1 MSAFAARSVT
11 SGVEQLDQ
19 LLDGLYIG
27 DNVVWHDDAGSLAAV
42 FCLHFMRASQAAGRP
57 LIYVTFDRS
66 PRNLLEKLGALADAP
81 LLTILD
87 CFTYGKGAGSPTF
100 LKFYE
105 TRPAEN
111 PERIVPVPDPREMT
125 RVMEALYG
133 IHSGLEGDVRFV
145 FESLTGMQEL
155 WGGEEQ
161 VLNFY
166 SHSCP
171 RLYELNTIAYWVMEK
186 KAHSPRLRAQINQ
199 IAQVAIEL
207 SIKRGTTSLSILKA
221 EKRNLDNLHRPLK
234 YWVRETGVTLEG
246 EGRTAGLLGLG
257 QRLKDLRSQRG
268 LSQTELAQQVGVTP
282 STISQVESNLIY
294 PSLPALFKMA
304 EVLAVDGSAFF
315 KTSAAEKKKVVF
327 PAGEALSVKIPGV
340 AENALLAR
348 RLTPLDLE
356 SRVEPFL
363 LEIPPHQTLPAHFF
377 RHKGEEWGYLLSGRL
392 QLRLPGGEAE
402 LREGDSVYLTLEIP
416 AEWSNPGPEPARL
429 LWVKIK

>member
-1 MSAFAARSVT
+1 MVGTAARGVT
-11 SGVEQLDQ
+11 SGVDQLDQ

-42 FCLHFMRASQAAGRP
+42 FCLHFIRASQAEGKP

-66 PRNLLEKLGALADAP
+66 PRNLLEKLGALADTP
-81 LLTILD
+81 LLTVLD

-105 TRPAEN
+105 TRPSAG
-111 PERIVPVPDPREMT
+111 PGRIVPVDEPREMT
-125 RVMEALYG
+125 RLTEALYG
-133 IHSGLEGDVRFV
+133 IHAGLEGDVRFV

-199 IAQVAIEL
+199 IAQVAIDL
-207 SIKRGTTSLSILKA
+207 SIKRGTTSLTILKA
-221 EKRNLDNLHRPLK
+221 EKRRLDNLQRPHK
-234 YWVRETGVTLEG
+234 YWVRENGITLEG
-246 EGRTAGLLGLG
+246 EGRAAGLVDLG
-257 QRLKDLRSQRG
+257 QRIKELRGQRG
-268 LSQTELAQQVGVTP
+268 LSQTELAQRVGVTP
-282 STISQVESNLIY
+282 STISQVESNLIH

-315 KTSAAEKKKVVF
+315 KTGAGEKKKVVF
-327 PAGEALSVKIPGV
+327 PAMEALSVKIPGV
-340 AENALLAR
+340 ADTALLAK

-356 SRVEPFL
+356 AKVEPFL
-363 LEIPPHQTLPAHFF
+363 IEIPPGQTLPAHFF
-377 RHKGEEWGYLLSGRL
+377 FHKGEEWGYLLSGRL

-402 LREGDSVYLTLEIP
+402 LREGDSIYLTLEMP
-416 AEWSNPGPEPARL
+416 GEWSNPGPEPARL
-429 LWVKIK
+429 LWLKIK